1 MAFNRNLLNRSNIS
15 GYFPEKVVLS
25 KDSDLLLEVEKTN
38 HVVFRVIM
46 GGAARALAVLLCS
59 LVLLEAPVAAESAGS
74 GVGKIGIPNSPGDAG
89 HTSLDA
95 NTVAHQLIEQQKQL
109 MAEQSA
115 LLERLENLNLTASFT
130 SDGEQQCKNNS
141 TSEPETDP
149 DDEGFPWV
157 SGTVLLVG
165 CGFLLKLTHTEIEI
179 FTKKLSHESEVQ
191 TNIPLGEFL
200 QYRLDYYFS
209 ATQWAKPLLLL
220 GVTFI
225 LILISSIILM
235 MLLGDSLAAAMW
247 KAWTYVADPG
257 DECLLVL

>member
-1 MAFNRNLLNRSNIS
+1 
-15 GYFPEKVVLS
+15 
-25 KDSDLLLEVEKTN
+25 
-38 HVVFRVIM
+38 M
-46 GGAARALAVLLCS
+46 GGAAWAWAVLLCS
-59 LVLLEAPVAAESAGS
+59 LVLLGTPVEAES
-74 GVGKIGIPNSPGDAG
+74 VNSSAVKTGNVLSHA
-89 HTSLDA
+89 HHSSMDA
-95 NTVAHQLIEQQKQL
+95 NKVAHQLIEQQKQL

-115 LLERLENLNLTASFT
+115 LLARLENLNLTTAFL
-130 SDGEQQCKNNS
+130 SDGEQQCNR

-165 CGFLLKLTHTEIEI
+165 CGFLLKLTLTEIEI
-179 FTKKLSHESEVQ
+179 FTTKLSNESEVQ
-191 TNIPLGEFL
+191 TSIPLGEFL

-225 LILISSIILM
+225 LILVSSIVLM

-257 DECLLVL
+257 DHPFKEFFLSENHV